1 MAGDPIITAIVMTIP
16 KTIPTIIKRLFN
28 IKNYSVP
35 DKKQMNPINNL
46 EEPFNGK
53 IAILV
58 CD

>member
-1 MAGDPIITAIVMTIP
+1 MITAIVITIP
-16 KTIPTIIKRLFN
+16 KIIPTITKRLFN
-28 IKNYSVP
+28 MKNYLFP
-35 DKKQMNPINNL
+35 DKKKTNPINNL